1 MDVILEAG
9 DLLYFPRGYIH
20 QASTVP
26 GYHSLHITLSAYQKN
41 SFGDLLE
48 QLVPSMLQSAIAS
61 NVLLRQ
67 GLPPNIWQCMGL
79 ANNDDA
85 TPARLANLKKI
96 KACLDLTLKSFAQHV
111 DDAVDQLAIK
121 FQHDALPPY
130 LTVEETARTVYGTL
144 PVVTGG
150 GEVVQP
156 LVDLDTPVRLVRAN
170 VLRLV
175 RHEEEE
181 FRIYFHTENSKE
193 YHQFEEN
200 FVEISAEHAPAVEY
214 LIKAYPNFSM
224 PKDLPIDEDESC
236 LAVAQ
241 DLWERGILITQELLK

>member
-1 MDVILEAG
+1 
-9 DLLYFPRGYIH
+9 
-20 QASTVP
+20 
-26 GYHSLHITLSAYQKN
+26 
-41 SFGDLLE
+41 
-48 QLVPSMLQSAIAS
+48 MLQSAISS

-67 GLPPNIWQCMGL
+67 GLPSNIWQCMGL
-79 ANNDDA
+79 ANNDDE
-85 TPARLANLKKI
+85 TPARLAILKKI

-111 DDAVDQLAIK
+111 DDAVDKLAIN

-130 LTVEETARTVYGTL
+130 LTVEETARSVYGSL
-144 PVVTGG
+144 PVVSAA

-156 LVDLDTPVRLVRAN
+156 LVELDTPVRLVRAN

-181 FRIYFHTENSKE
+181 FRIYYHSENSKE
-193 YHQFEEN
+193 YHQFEEA

-214 LIKAYPNFSM
+214 LIKSYPEFCL
-224 PKDLPIDEDESC
+224 PKDLPIDEEESC

-241 DLWERGILITQELLK
+241 DLWERGLMVTKDVLQ